1 MVYCTLRK
9 TLHYNFCKHENNC
22 VVQRGHCLSRGL
34 LRRVGER
41 AAEQMKAMGDGA
53 RVIGGRS
60 SLWRCLPGDRA
71 AVSCGQPESNS
82 PSAVQ
87 TLLHL
92 DRERGDHSVRSFV
105 SSASATAVSAVAD
118 AALAPGGGST
128 PRPSPHGKRPPPPP
142 PPSPERCSSPI
153 GKRPPRA
160 QGQTAPRRTSVLRA
174 GGVSP
179 LGVQREGQGQG
190 LGQGQGE
197 SRDTKSAPPLRASVP
212 PLEPAAAPPAR
223 PDQAPAQ
230 PSPGEVARQR
240 SKERS
245 DRFRELKQLAE
256 TDWAEVQTALLFGNE
271 WCVKVT
277 EADIINGAL
286 DFLDI

>member
-1 MVYCTLRK
+1 M
-9 TLHYNFCKHENNC
+9 
-22 VVQRGHCLSRGL
+22 
-34 LRRVGER
+34 
-41 AAEQMKAMGDGA
+41 
-53 RVIGGRS
+53 
-60 SLWRCLPGDRA
+60 
-71 AVSCGQPESNS
+71 
-82 PSAVQ
+82 
-87 TLLHL
+87 
-92 DRERGDHSVRSFV
+92 
-105 SSASATAVSAVAD
+105 
-118 AALAPGGGST
+118 
-128 PRPSPHGKRPPPPP
+128 
-142 PPSPERCSSPI
+142 
-153 GKRPPRA
+153 
-160 QGQTAPRRTSVLRA
+160 
-174 GGVSP
+174 SP